1 MILPRR
7 PVPGEPVT
15 AQLIG
20 RMIDYMR
27 RITPLRGNGVL
38 TQATPGGTVIS
49 ALPFPAAPAGV
60 GPFPYEVQAV
70 DVPGTGGSAAQTV
83 LAIYTPQGVLCVDD
97 SVVASIDTATAV
109 ASQGDGWY
117 SYSGVVPPAAGQT
130 TEIWLTVTWPASTG
144 SVSARISTGTGS
156 GSSSGDEERILL
168 AKVARAS
175 SGGLSI
181 IQYVYS
187 ALGFWRPVDEVT
199 PDGVSTEF
207 VPPAAQGQPADPDEG
222 LLQVKGWK
230 AGSPVSQTTLS
241 ADMSATG
248 ATGHVVFRNANGGME
263 YKPLGQIQT
272 GGGSGLTGTVEFV
285 ADCDWYVNGSTHQLR
300 KRLRIL
306 NLATGQVSDK
316 PNTTYANGWEVLCNT
331 TPISSIINQS

>member
-1 MILPRR
+1 MILPRK

-15 AQLIG
+15 AQLLC

-83 LAIYTPQGVLCVDD
+83 LAIFTPEGVLCVDNG
-97 SVVASIDTATAV
+97 VVSTIATATAL

-117 SYSGVVPPAAGQT
+117 TYSGVVPPSAGQSAQ
-130 TEIWLTVTWPASTG
+130 IWLTVTWPASTG
-144 SVSARISTGTGS
+144 SVTARISTGTGS

-187 ALGFWRPVDEVT
+187 ALGFWRPV
-199 PDGVSTEF
+199 S
-207 VPPAAQGQPADPDEG
+207 A
-222 LLQVKGWK
+222 
-230 AGSPVSQTTLS
+230 SPLS
-241 ADMSATG
+241 
-248 ATGHVVFRNANGGME
+248 
-263 YKPLGQIQT
+263 
-272 GGGSGLTGTVEFV
+272 GTVEFV
-285 ADCDWYVNGSTHQLR
+285 ADADWYVNGSVHVLR
-300 KRLRIL
+300 KRLRVL
-306 NLATGQVSDK
+306 DLATGAVTDK
-316 PNTTYANGWEVLCNT
+316 AGTTYANGWEVMANS
-331 TPISSIINQS
+331 TPISSIINQSSSS

>member
-49 ALPFPAAPAGV
+49 ALPFPVAPAGV

-83 LAIYTPQGVLCVDD
+83 LAIYTPEGVLCVDD
-97 SVVASIDTATAV
+97 AVVASIDTATAV

-130 TEIWLTVTWPASTG
+130 TEIWLTVTWPTSTG
-144 SVSARISTGTGS
+144 SVTARISTGTGS
-156 GSSSGDEERILL
+156 GSSSAPARSVLL
-168 AKVARAS
+168 ARVARPT
-175 SGGLSI
+175 SGGALQI
-181 IQYVYS
+181 LQLAYS
-187 ALGFWRPVDEVT
+187 GIALWRP
-199 PDGVSTEF
+199 F
-207 VPPAAQGQPADPDEG
+207 A
-222 LLQVKGWK
+222 
-230 AGSPVSQTTLS
+230 LS
-241 ADMSATG
+241 G
-248 ATGHVVFRNANGGME
+248 A
-263 YKPLGQIQT
+263 
-272 GGGSGLTGTVEFV
+272 VEFM
-285 ADCDWYVNGSTHQLR
+285 ADGDWHVNGSVHVLR
-300 KRLRIL
+300 KRLRSL
-306 NLATGQVSDK
+306 DLATGAVTDR
-316 PNTTYANGWEVLCNT
+316 PNTTYGNGWEIMADS
-331 TPISSIINQS
+331 TPISSIIDGGTT